1 MTGLMPRRY
10 LRPLLLVLGFVVAI
24 WYLLDYPAVLG
35 AVAGTVVVTAWV
47 RRRRSVRARRQLQ
60 TLGNLLTLTP
70 ARFEE
75 AVADLL
81 SRSGYRRVRINGGAA
96 DLGTDIFCE
105 DRRGRS
111 VVVQCKRHAPGIA
124 VGSGEIQRFLG
135 TLAHHRANQGLFVTT
150 SRFTGPAAELA
161 AHHRIELMDGDRL
174 AELAHRL
181 NSGRSAATGASP

>member
-1 MTGLMPRRY
+1 MTGLRSRSY
-10 LRPLLLVLGFVVAI
+10 LRPLLVALGLVVAI

-35 AVAGTVVVTAWV
+35 AVAGTVVVTAWA
-47 RRRRSVRARRQLQ
+47 RRRHAVRARRQLH
-60 TLGNLLTLTP
+60 TLGTLLTLTP
-70 ARFEE
+70 AGFEE

-81 SRSGYRRVRINGGAA
+81 TRSGYRRVRVSGGAA

-135 TLAHHRANQGLFVTT
+135 TLAHHGADKGLFVTT

-161 AHHRIELMDGDRL
+161 AHHRIELMDGDSL

-181 NSGRSAATGASP
+181 DGGRPAATGASP